1 VVVLDERAGPW
12 RGDDDQLRA
21 TTAAEQAELER
32 RVDRYRGGRPLP
44 SLAGATVVLVDDG
57 LATGGTARA
66 ALAALSE
73 HRPGRLIL
81 AVPVAP
87 PATVQRLAAE
97 ADEIV
102 ALHTPAVFRAVG
114 QWYRHFD
121 QTSDAEVLEL
131 LGRTPDAHRDT
142 R

>member
-1 VVVLDERAGPW
+1 DH
-12 RGDDDQLRA
+12 
-21 TTAAEQAELER
+21 
-32 RVDRYRGGRPLP
+32 YRGGRPLP
-44 SLAGATVVLVDDG
+44 PLAGATVILVDDG

-73 HRPGRLIL
+73 HQPRRLIL

-102 ALHTPAVFRAVG
+102 ALHTPAVFTAVG

-121 QTSDAEVLEL
+121 QTTDAEVLAL
-131 LGRTPDAHRDT
+131 LGRGPHAHGDT